1 MQGDFIE
8 RNVGRLSA
16 GYGSC
21 ALVKEYGDQFFN
33 LVLGDSS
40 DISSPSGENETFEFD
55 SLLDNTISKVKGK
68 RTLENVTSTFAWN
81 RENLL
86 RLNQLTGKTWEFM
99 IFNKDFTYET
109 FVGELTYRK
118 NDSGAEA
125 NTGEYTIIPNAE
137 TGRNIDGRPFIR
149 QTLEFAGTIPDEV
162 LLSPTKKTQTVEIG
176 IKQADASATYD
187 VVVEGSDKITATY
200 TNGKLNITADNT
212 LANDA
217 YAMILI
223 TAKSET
229 KMKTEGNTDKLR
241 YAPWTVTIAVTYN
254 S

>member
-1 MQGDFIE
+1 MQGDLIT
-8 RNVGRLSA
+8 RNVGRLST

-21 ALVKEYGDQFFN
+21 ALVKEYDDQFFN

-40 DISSPSGENETFEFD
+40 DISSPSGENQTAEFD
-55 SLLDNTISKVKGK
+55 SLLDETIAKVKQK

-86 RLNQLTGKTWEFM
+86 RLKQLTGRSYEFM
-99 IFNKDFTYET
+99 IFNDDFTYET
-109 FVGELTYRK
+109 FVGELTYKK
-118 NDSGAEA
+118 NDSTSDVK
-125 NTGEYTIIPNAE
+125 TGEYTIIPNAE
-137 TGRNIDGRPFIR
+137 TGRDIDGRPFIR

-162 LLSPTKKTQTVEIG
+162 VLSSAKKTQTVEISV
-176 IKQADASATYD
+176 KQADAAATYD

-200 TNGKLNITADNT
+200 ADGKLTITADNT
-212 LANDA
+212 LENDT

-223 TAKSET
+223 TAKSEA

-241 YAPWTVTIAVTYN
+241 YAPWTVTIAVSYN